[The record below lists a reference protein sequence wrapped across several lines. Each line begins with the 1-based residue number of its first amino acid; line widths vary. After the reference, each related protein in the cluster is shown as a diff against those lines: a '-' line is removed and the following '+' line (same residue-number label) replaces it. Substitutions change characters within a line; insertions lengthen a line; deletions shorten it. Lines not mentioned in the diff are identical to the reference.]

1 MARADKKV
9 SVNSP
14 PKKILREI
22 KKLQSAGQVGSTL
35 VLCNR
40 LHTLGYKD
48 ADFLLL
54 YGTALKSQRD
64 YNKALFMLNAAFD
77 QEPSNPDIIHMMA
90 SVFFQMKDVE
100 TAIELFKRVTEMDE
114 RHFNAWKDLGIALQ
128 SVERFHAAQI
138 ALSCAHFIK
147 PENVEAI
154 VALIGVY
161 LETLSYKQAEELI
174 ERLFARGE
182 TITPNLYV
190 KRLQIASRLE
200 DFEYIQT
207 SVEGTDYSSFENDD
221 QARVENLYAYFLQT
235 YDRWD
240 EALEVLNKWVGD
252 NSEKKID
259 SALLA
264 RLLKTHAAAIYADKG
279 DPQKAIE
286 MNKALVAENPSDVSI
301 KYNLANLQIAIGDLE
316 EAYENYEV
324 RFKWREYTSKRR
336 RFSIPRWKGEP
347 IKGKKLLVWR
357 EQGIGDELR
366 YGSMVQDL
374 KDMGCDVTYEVTE
387 KLIPLWKHSY
397 PWADIQPEGD
407 IECRGDENYAHFD
420 YQIPVISLAPLV
432 RSTVEAYDELQ
443 KPWLGRFPE
452 IEEKIR
458 KDLKAKPDELVV
470 GICWRSFN
478 MSPTRARFL
487 FADKQLAPLKD
498 LPNVKW
504 VNVQYD
510 AGLDEVNSARESG
523 LDIYHYT
530 DIDQKDDLVT
540 ASGLLGACDLVVTV
554 GGSVGDLCG
563 GLGVPMVYIPKPRA
577 AAFLGTDKLPWFPN
591 SKGYPIASNQGD
603 AVIQSIIDDWDDII
617 SWAKDL
623 NSVDRYFCDDIASDK
638 ASLEF
643 DRQYEIL
650 NK

>member
-1 MARADKKV
+1 MARAEKKV

-22 KKLQSAGQVGSTL
+22 KKLQRAGQAGRT
-35 VLCNR
+35 VLLCDR
-40 LHTLGYKD
+40 LHSLGYKD
-48 ADFLLL
+48 AEFLLL
-54 YGTALKSQRD
+54 YGTALKAKRD
-64 YNKALFMLNAAFD
+64 YNKALFMLNIAYD
-77 QEPSNPDIIHMMA
+77 QEPSNPDIIHTMA
-90 SVFFQMKDVE
+90 SVFYQMKDIE

-114 RHFNAWKDLGIALQ
+114 RHFHAWKDLGIALQ

-138 ALSCAHFIK
+138 ALSCAHFIN

-182 TITPNLYV
+182 TITPGLYV

-200 DFEYIQT
+200 DFDYIKT
-207 SVEGTDYSSFENDD
+207 SVEGTDYSEFELDD
-221 QARVENLYAYFLQT
+221 QARVENLYAYYLQT
-235 YDRWD
+235 YDKWD

-252 NSEKKID
+252 GAEKKIG
-259 SALLA
+259 SALLT

-286 MNKALVAENPSDVSI
+286 INKSLLAENPSDISI
-301 KYNLANLQIAIGDLE
+301 RYNLANLQIAMGDLE

-324 RFKWREYTSKRR
+324 RFRWREYTSKRR

-387 KLIPLWKHSY
+387 KLIPLWKDSY
-397 PWADIQPEGD
+397 PWADIQPEGE
-407 IECRGDENYAHFD
+407 IECRGDPDYAHYD
-420 YQIPVISLAPLV
+420 YQIPLISLAPLV
-432 RSTVEAYDELQ
+432 RLTVDAYDKNQ
-443 KPWLGRFPE
+443 KPWLARYPE
-452 IEEKIR
+452 IEDKIR
-458 KDLKAKPDELVV
+458 KDLKPKKDELVV
-470 GICWRSFN
+470 GICWRSYN

-487 FADKQLAPLKD
+487 FNDQQLAPLKD
-498 LPNVKW
+498 LPNIKW

-523 LDIYHYT
+523 LEIYHYT

-603 AVIQSIIDDWDDII
+603 GVIQSIIDDWDDII

-623 NSVDRYFCDDIASDK
+623 NSVDRYFHDDK
-638 ASLEF
+638 AGDDERLEF
-643 DRQYEIL
+643 DREYKSL
-650 NK
+650 